1 MKSTGHNPGRTR
13 FVVAER
19 GFVVPKQT
27 EQAGVIDLPVG
38 GVEKAAR
45 NQVVFREVNERIA
58 ELTGLFNE
66 TGVNLFIC
74 ECSDPACTESLE
86 VSAGE
91 YEAVRADGARFL
103 VLSGHQIPELE
114 RVVDGN
120 GRFLVVE
127 TIGQAAE
134 IAQAGNPRTS

>member
-1 MKSTGHNPGRTR
+1 
-13 FVVAER
+13 
-19 GFVVPKQT
+19 VPKQPD
-27 EQAGVIDLPVG
+27 QAGEGVWPDDGRVG
-38 GVEKAAR
+38 GVDKAAR

-58 ELTGLFNE
+58 ELTELISE
-66 TGVNLFIC
+66 TGVSLFIC

-91 YEAVRADGARFL
+91 YEAVRANGARFL
-103 VLSGHQIPELE
+103 ILSGHQIPEVE

-127 TIGQAAE
+127 KIGRAAE
-134 IAQAGNPRTS
+134 IARAGDPRTP